1 MYKPPQNSLLP
12 GGKSLPLPDTQ
23 QLFSHQSMLQTVP
36 SEAVPPLPS
45 VPHCAPSAP
54 LWQRHSVPAPPS
66 VPGFPA
72 SATCHPLPEP
82 PLHKAPVPANPPPQ
96 SASLPLPGVFRQM
109 PVPGYRQGQVSSEL
123 LRPHPQS
130 SLRPGKT
137 LPYSGFQPQYAL
149 LQPVFHSH
157 PSQES
162 SPASFCHKNLYG

>member
-82 PLHKAPVPANPPPQ
+82 PLHEAPVPANPPPQ

-123 LRPHPQS
+123 LRPHPQ
-130 SLRPGKT
+130 LPLQPGKT
-137 LPYSGFQPQYAL
+137 LPYSGFQPQHAL
-149 LQPVFHSH
+149 LQPVFPSH